1 MSSSNITQLIKDYET
16 KRDKLKGLMKNHSSD
31 RATFSNNTD
40 FRDKYLH
47 FSNAGGTV
55 ISRKT
60 RLENHPM
67 KGYPYKR
74 GVKRVVNPFVQEQ
87 PHFEPH
93 VEAGGGGRETTF
105 MVYVL
110 M

>member
-93 VEAGGGGRETTF
+93 VEAGGGRETTF